1 MRLLCVVVLAACSGT
16 ASAPAQPRPPASG
29 PGPRGE
35 APHPAPDRTDADC
48 ERLIAHAV
56 ALGSAEQPAQQQL
69 TADERTA
76 LERDLRTAWLPRC
89 SEMTSHGYECALSA
103 HTLAELDACGG

>member
-1 MRLLCVVVLAACSGT
+1 MVVLAACSGT
-16 ASAPAQPRPPASG
+16 ASAPARPSPPASG

-35 APHPAPDRTDADC
+35 APHPAPERKEADC
-48 ERLIAHAV
+48 DRLITHALD
-56 ALGSAEQPAQQQL
+56 LGSAERPPEQQL

-76 LERDLRTAWLPRC
+76 LQHNLRTTWLPRC
-89 SEMTSHGYECALSA
+89 NAMTSHGYECALSA

>member
-1 MRLLCVVVLAACSGT
+1 MVVLAACSGT

-29 PGPRGE
+29 SGARGE
-35 APHPAPDRTDADC
+35 VPHPAPDRTERDC
-48 ERLIAHAV
+48 ERLIAHAI
-56 ALGSAEQPAQQQL
+56 ALGSAEQPAEQQL

-76 LERDLRTAWLPRC
+76 LERDLRTTWQPKC
-89 SEMTSHGYECALSA
+89 SEMTGHGYECALSA